1 MLLSVPREILR
12 TYSSTCVALNARR
25 FSQFASR
32 RSQTPGIFYISPCW
46 LHSKRQVQRSHT
58 RENVAAHA
66 DNSSSSLRSVYQNV
80 KETLSRVTEKTEPIS
95 SVAELAVRYITVHS
109 LTDFYIECPHGI
121 LFDACYVDSHPDGV
135 FCADLKT
142 VVILPGS
149 PGSHLDVLP
158 LMRPLAKAGHRVI
171 TVNFPGYSETNPI
184 LATQDFLFRGA
195 TDEKSDFIL
204 NFLKELNIDRVDLMV
219 GLGSGCYPALDLAA
233 SQTWIKSLALVCPR
247 GHRVFRG
254 ITPYEQFERMARMY
268 DNRMYRLLLILRLV
282 IIKYI
287 QRKWNMRHVPI
298 LHLMKYIVEVAN
310 YQFENMETNVFAVAS
325 RQLPVTYVYS
335 GQDNAMETE
344 ISEELARLLNLKP
357 EEFCRLD
364 TNHNLTFPGKKKL
377 SQGLYIE
384 EGTHNPLET
393 QEHCDVIALMLIDEL
408 KRTTKTSS

>member
-1 MLLSVPREILR
+1 MLLSVPRAILR
-12 TYSSTCVALNARR
+12 TYSSTCVALKARR
-25 FSQFASR
+25 FSQLASR
-32 RSQTPGIFYISPCW
+32 RSQTSCIFYISPCW

-58 RENVAAHA
+58 RENVAASA

-95 SVAELAVRYITVHS
+95 SFAELAVRYITVHS
-109 LTDFYIECPHGI
+109 LCDFYIECPHGI

-135 FCADLKT
+135 FGADLKT

-171 TVNFPGYSETNPI
+171 TVNFPGYSKTNPI

-195 TDEKSDFIL
+195 TDEKSDFVL
-204 NFLKELNIDRVDLMV
+204 HFLKELNIDRVDLMV

-233 SQTWIKSLALVCPR
+233 SHTWIKSLALVCPR

-254 ITPYEQFERMARMY
+254 ITPYKQFERMARMY
-268 DNRMYRLLLILRLV
+268 DNRMYRLLLILRLMV
-282 IIKYI
+282 IKYI
-287 QRKWNMRHVPI
+287 QRKWNMRHAPI
-298 LHLMKYIVEVAN
+298 LHLMKYVVEVAN
-310 YQFENMETNVFAVAS
+310 YQFENMETNIFAIAS
-325 RQLPVTYVYS
+325 RQLPVTFVYS

-344 ISEELARLLNLKP
+344 ISEELASLLNLKP

-364 TNHNLTFPGKKKL
+364 INHNLIFPGKKKL
-377 SQGLYIE
+377 SQGLFIVD
-384 EGTHNPLET
+384 GTHNPLET

-408 KRTTKTSS
+408 RRTTKSSS